1 MVDCAMS
8 QFSYGKLETMRL
20 AGKQLPVAGGGET
33 LGTVTVTDPGTSLLL
48 ADGLTA
54 QDVEVSLELPEADA
68 KLVTLSTCTYEFDN
82 ARYVVVGV
90 LTLVE
95 EAANS

>member
-1 MVDCAMS
+1 MQRS
-8 QFSYGKLETMRL
+8 TFKT
-20 AGKQLPVAGGGET
+20 K
-33 LGTVTVTDPGTSLLL
+33 
-48 ADGLTA
+48 
-54 QDVEVSLELPEADA
+54 LELPEADA

>member
-1 MVDCAMS
+1 MYVMTP
-8 QFSYGKLETMRL
+8 Q
-20 AGKQLPVAGGGET
+20 
-33 LGTVTVTDPGTSLLL
+33 GTYRMDLLCGTIVEPSDPIYDSDPTPEAIASCVQRS
-48 ADGLTA
+48 TFKTK
-54 QDVEVSLELPEADA
+54 LELPEADA